1 MKLKKFMSIIMAVVA
16 TSTFCTISALAGTDP
31 EVKLTTA
38 ATTVKA
44 GEEFTVDV
52 SIANNPGIVSLY
64 LNVDATNDN
73 FTLVSVEDKKMSGV
87 AGILDTDYTKSEYM
101 LQWWYDDT
109 FSTDN
114 TSNGTVATLTYKVN
128 EGVANGTY
136 AINIACDADNTYCA
150 AGDPIDFGSYAL
162 EVKVGEDAPA
172 LTAPEVGIETGTV
185 QGPSGKWAAGILGT
199 VNFDPA
205 KNTTFSTIE
214 ITPNNGTVDAKE
226 PVVFTVAD
234 DTVFESAV
242 TVKCAL
248 NITKC
253 PDQAT
258 AEAITAKGIVK

>member
-87 AGILDTDYTKSEYM
+87 AGILDSDYTKADYM

-150 AGDPIDFGSYAL
+150 AGDPVDFGSYAL
-162 EVKVGEDAPA
+162 EVTVGEKAPA
-172 LTAPEVGIETGTV
+172 TTDKAYYAEVTYGEKAKAATGIKFNLSTDDENAKSKTAEKDVPFKAVVEAIE
-185 QGPSGKWAAGILGT
+185 KI
-199 VNFDPA
+199 
-205 KNTTFSTIE
+205 
-214 ITPNNGTVDAKE
+214 
-226 PVVFTVAD
+226 
-234 DTVFESAV
+234 AV
-242 TVKCAL
+242 AL
-248 NITKC
+248 NIEGIPNGVTVTV
-253 PDQAT
+253 DS
-258 AEAITAKGIVK
+258 AELY